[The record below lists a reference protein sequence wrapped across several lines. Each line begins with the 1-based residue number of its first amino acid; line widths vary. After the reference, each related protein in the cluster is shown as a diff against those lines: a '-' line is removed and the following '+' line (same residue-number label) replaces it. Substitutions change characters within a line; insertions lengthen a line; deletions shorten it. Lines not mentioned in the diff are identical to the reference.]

1 MYLDKIKINNFRQF
15 ENEVID
21 FDSNL
26 TLIAGSNNS
35 GKTSLL
41 DFIEKVFSQESKV
54 NFTVQDFSISTIKK
68 IKEELEKLFQSIK
81 DNDEMQKEKH
91 IEELM
96 KNKYAIS
103 MCITIGYK
111 KEDNISNFAEYL
123 MELDDD
129 KQYFYFY
136 FEHSGD
142 IRKFAEDLEE
152 NKEFFG
158 SKDLLEHYI
167 KTFKSSYYYCDSKF
181 ELKYDIKK
189 HEFQRL
195 CNFKFIRANKKLSDE
210 KLDKKYSIA
219 NSIITLLEYN
229 ESWKD
234 TLEEVE
240 TRIKNLF
247 QNSSDNNDLEKTI
260 NEQINESSLNA
271 LRELLEEL
279 QKTNG
284 NVKEVLRLNLNIDRE
299 VIKKLLE
306 MVMAAQYEI
315 DELYFDE
322 NIQGLGYSNLI
333 FLHLNIEEFKRKQ
346 EADKLTLLIVE
357 EPEVHMH
364 PQMQRAYMEQLNT
377 HFITAMQGMFTTH
390 STEIGKISNMEHI
403 RVIRKEERVNKSK
416 IYDLN
421 TFSSKDGN
429 DKSRFSELLFNI
441 NLSELIFADRAILYE
456 GDTERMYLQALIDLP
471 LRITDGQE
479 MDVGKFSKLKSMYIA
494 YIQVG
499 GAYAQKYKEIL
510 EYLKIKSVIF
520 TDIDYKKC
528 NLKVEDIKNSETTNS
543 TIREFSNLKSVDKN
557 YRWKDKGNNI
567 FKKKVKIKK
576 DEKKNIT
583 EEKELFSVQFQD
595 EKDGYARTL
604 EEAMILKLFTDEKI
618 DFEQEEKD
626 WATKFK
632 ELSLSVSL
640 PAKSGEIKIND
651 DNKLNLRDIIDRTG
665 FKKTNFMYSVIENN
679 HQLKML
685 PNYIEE
691 GLEWL
696 ME

>member
-1 MYLDKIKINNFRQF
+1 MYLKNIKINNFRQF

-54 NFTVQDFSISTIKK
+54 NFTVQDFSICTIKK
-68 IKEELEKLFQSIK
+68 IKEKLEKLFQSIK
-81 DNDEMQKEKH
+81 NSDEMQKQKY

-136 FEHSGD
+136 FEYSGD

-158 SKDLLEHYI
+158 STNLLEHYI

-260 NEQINESSLNA
+260 NEQINENSLNA

-279 QKTNG
+279 QKING
-284 NVKEVLRLNLNIDRE
+284 NVKEVLWLNLNIDRE

-306 MVMAAQYEI
+306 MVMAAQYKI
-315 DELYFDE
+315 DEFYFDE

-346 EADKLTLLIVE
+346 EADKLNLLIIE

-364 PQMQRAYMEQLNT
+364 PQMQRAFMDQFNK
-377 HFITAMQGMFTTH
+377 HFIKDIQGIFTTH
-390 STEIGKISNMEHI
+390 SPEIVKISNIEHI

-421 TFSSKDGN
+421 KFSSKDEN

-471 LRITDGQE
+471 LRITDGKE
-479 MDVGKFSKLKSMYIA
+479 KDVGKFSKLKSMYIA

-499 GAYAQKYKEIL
+499 GAYVQKYKEIL
-510 EYLKIKSVIF
+510 EYLKIKSVFF

-528 NLKVEDIKNSETTNS
+528 YLKVEDIKNSDTTNS
-543 TIREFSNLKSVDKN
+543 AIREFSNLKLVGDI
-557 YRWKDKGNNI
+557 YQWRE
-567 FKKKVKIKK
+567 
-576 DEKKNIT
+576 EKKNII
-583 EEKELFSVQFQD
+583 EELFLVQFQD

-604 EEAMILKLFTDEKI
+604 EEAMILKLYPDEKI
-618 DFEQEEKD
+618 DFEQEKKD

-679 HQLKML
+679 YQLKML